1 MPLPAQFFPV
11 LSESAGEPVVLAR
24 RGTAAREV
32 SAPPLLGGE
41 CLSAGRWRADGSVSA
56 SRLAATI
63 IPAQGR
69 IPQRVDLRI
78 DAHSEYSFV
87 HVRAIRQ
94 PEMMSGSSHVR
105 GVRIMRRVRR
115 FPSRAALMRNST
127 TNIPAAHFDRH
138 RGCGAFAGASLR
150 PQRAGT
156 GRAIELVREIG
167 RRAEGHRARP
177 GSRSASANPFEFG
190 GHPDDL
196 RGHLAKFLG
205 IRAVLRGG
213 AHVLGGAAQLEQPVL
228 QIRDLTRREH
238 HRILRQT
245 GALHRPPAFV
255 GPLAARLRAVQP
267 GPALPSGRSDP
278 AAAPRAVPVLASGRT
293 PGGWILRGQA
303 LHGA

>member
-78 DAHSEYSFV
+78 DAHSECSFV

-115 FPSRAALMRNST
+115 FPSRASLMRNST
-127 TNIPAAHFDRH
+127 TNLPATHFDRH
-138 RGCGAFAGASLR
+138 RGCGAFAGSSLR
-150 PQRAGT
+150 PQREQAPAVRSSWCARSAGEPRDT
-156 GRAIELVREIG
+156 VLGPDPVPPQRIRSSSVATATTCAAILR
-167 RRAEGHRARP
+167 
-177 GSRSASANPFEFG
+177 SSSASAPSS
-190 GHPDDL
+190 
-196 RGHLAKFLG
+196 A
-205 IRAVLRGG
+205 AVPTSS
-213 AHVLGGAAQLEQPVL
+213 AAQ
-228 QIRDLTRREH
+228 RNWNNRSCRSATS
-238 HRILRQT
+238 
-245 GALHRPPAFV
+245 PAESTT
-255 GPLAARLRAVQP
+255 AS
-267 GPALPSGRSDP
+267 SGRP
-278 AAAPRAVPVLASGRT
+278 VRCTAPRRS
-293 PGGWILRGQA
+293 
-303 LHGA
+303 